1 MPKPF
6 GQSCTWA
13 SASYPMPISSNLPN
27 VHVSGQGSRNRL
39 PPSPNILEH
48 DKVLRLLGFTNRI
61 LSYGPR
67 GLLLAIFSW
76 TNTALS
82 SGWSRP
88 RRGRMATQAW
98 WPLVLAAQQ
107 RRMGGGLIPDRP
119 QHLQTEPDWLMR
131 TVEEYWVGPCSAK
144 LPEIMHG
151 TPCM

>member
-61 LSYGPR
+61 LSYLMEIKDNPR
-67 GLLLAIFSW
+67 GLLLAISPGPTRRFRR
-76 TNTALS
+76 AGRDQGAG
-82 SGWSRP
+82 GWRRKRGGRSCSR
-88 RRGRMATQAW
+88 RSNGAW
-98 WPLVLAAQQ
+98 AA
-107 RRMGGGLIPDRP
+107 
-119 QHLQTEPDWLMR
+119 
-131 TVEEYWVGPCSAK
+131 V
-144 LPEIMHG
+144 
-151 TPCM
+151 